1 MVHLYIYP
9 LPRQMGQGVGIL
21 RLKGNKSNCK
31 GLKKL
36 PDDVAALIAQDG
48 KKMRT
53 FTIPNSKDNPQ
64 KW

>member
-1 MVHLYIYP
+1 
-9 LPRQMGQGVGIL
+9 MGQGVGIL

-48 KKMRT
+48 KEMRT